1 MGKHRKYKKQILYL
15 IFGAA
20 TTAINLG
27 VSSLLFYCFQ
37 FSTVLS
43 NVISEL
49 CAITFAFFTNKTIVF
64 GDKKTGKSAIYSAL
78 LFYGGR
84 IVAVGV
90 SVGLMKLCVDIAGF
104 NFIIS
109 KCSVTVL
116 VIIANYFYS
125 EYIVFKKNRSD
136 ETENGATPPE
146 KTEKTFENA
155 DNNLPPDD
163 NKDITNK

>member
-1 MGKHRKYKKQILYL
+1 
-15 IFGAA
+15 
-20 TTAINLG
+20 
-27 VSSLLFYCFQ
+27 
-37 FSTVLS
+37 
-43 NVISEL
+43 
-49 CAITFAFFTNKTIVF
+49 
-64 GDKKTGKSAIYSAL
+64 
-78 LFYGGR
+78 
-84 IVAVGV
+84 
-90 SVGLMKLCVDIAGF
+90 MKLCVDIAGF